1 MQHQAKYV
9 ARKIEDLRGRLTVK
23 KRDKESLLLDGSQ
36 EDDVKIALF
45 EEKLQEIVHKI
56 RQLQNE
62 SMLKGKVTSEKF
74 TWMFVSSLK
83 LEYVS
88 SVKY

>member
-9 ARKIEDLRGRLTVK
+9 ARKIEDMRGKLTVK
-23 KRDKESLLLDGSQ
+23 KRDKESLLLDVSQ

-45 EEKLQEIVHKI
+45 EEKQQEIVRKI

-62 SMLKGKVTSEKF
+62 SMLKGKVTLEKF

>member
-1 MQHQAKYV
+1 MQHQAKSV
-9 ARKIEDLRGRLTVK
+9 ARKIEGLRGRFTVK
-23 KRDKESLLLDGSQ
+23 KCDKESLLLDVSQ

-45 EEKLQEIVHKI
+45 EEKHQEIVHKI

-62 SMLKGKVTSEKF
+62 SMMKGKVTA
-74 TWMFVSSLK
+74 WMFVSSLK

-88 SVKY
+88 SVKYFLS

>member
-62 SMLKGKVTSEKF
+62 SMLKGKVTLEKF

>member
-23 KRDKESLLLDGSQ
+23 KRDKESLLLDVSQ
-36 EDDVKIALF
+36 EDVKIALF
-45 EEKLQEIVHKI
+45 EEKQQEIVHKI

-83 LEYVS
+83 LEDVS

>member
-1 MQHQAKYV
+1 MQHQGKYV
-9 ARKIEDLRGRLTVK
+9 ARKIEDLRGKLTVK
-23 KRDKESLLLDGSQ
+23 KRDKESLLLDVSQ
-36 EDDVKIALF
+36 EDDVKIAVF
-45 EEKLQEIVHKI
+45 EEKQQEIVRKI

-62 SMLKGKVTSEKF
+62 SMVKGKVTSEKF

>member
-23 KRDKESLLLDGSQ
+23 KRDKESLLLDVSQ
-36 EDDVKIALF
+36 EDVKIALF
-45 EEKLQEIVHKI
+45 EEKQQEIVHKI